1 MVSIVEFCSEHNYLG
16 RSQERSYI
24 SEISDLFV
32 GRRSN
37 ELELEYCTPQQNNH
51 GTIKIWRGLEI
62 DLTTEPIWE
71 ASLEKYKGKFTVVA
85 DAINFNS
92 GAYVIAIS
100 VDESNRAIAATNT
113 LLNGQVV
120 LRGSSYIAVTAKQL
134 NRVVTI
140 FTIPPNVGAVHQE
153 TWATIYKGDKPN
165 MGEKLAQ
172 GYAPL
177 NESSGVIKVEFD
189 KGSLKTGD
197 TYNVCLSVGDQI
209 KTISAAY
216 VFQYLLP

>member
-16 RSQERSYI
+16 RSQEHSYI

-37 ELELEYCTPQQNNH
+37 ELELEYCTPQQNSH

-120 LRGSSYIAVTAKQL
+120 LRGSSYIAVTAKQP

-140 FTIPPNVGAVHQE
+140 YSSMYDRGYPNQ
-153 TWATIYKGDKPN
+153 TKR
-165 MGEKLAQ
+165 
-172 GYAPL
+172 
-177 NESSGVIKVEFD
+177 
-189 KGSLKTGD
+189 LK
-197 TYNVCLSVGDQI
+197 
-209 KTISAAY
+209 
-216 VFQYLLP
+216 